1 VATPTPAT
9 LDEFLSYLG
18 KSFTPTEQDA
28 LASFLEGATEA
39 AEGWRNVGPI
49 VAREF
54 TERVRVSNGRL
65 VLLKTPVQS
74 VTSATRISDD
84 LLYEPADLDIDG
96 ETGVVTAVSGTISP
110 GEYTV
115 VYDAGRDP
123 VPAKMKQAVL
133 IIAGHHWETQQGPT
147 SDRFVGGED
156 NRTPR
161 VHRGYLIPRRA
172 AELLESA
179 MSVVVM

>member
-1 VATPTPAT
+1 VATPSPAT
-9 LDEFLSYLG
+9 LDEFLAFLG
-18 KSFTPTEQDA
+18 KSFTPAEQEK

-49 VAREF
+49 VAREVEP
-54 TERVRVSNGRL
+54 ERVRVSNGRL

-74 VTSATRISDD
+74 VTSATRVSDG
-84 LLYEPADLDIDG
+84 LAYAPADLDVNG
-96 ETGVVTAVSGTISP
+96 EIGEVTAVSGTISP

-115 VYDAGRDP
+115 VYEAGRDP
-123 VPAKMKQAVL
+123 VPVKLKQAVL

-147 SDRFVGGED
+147 SDRFVGED
-156 NRTPR
+156 SRKPR
-161 VHRGYLIPRRA
+161 VFRGYLIPRRA

-179 MSVVVM
+179 MSVAVM

>member
-9 LDEFLSYLG
+9 LDEFLAFLG
-18 KSFTPTEQDA
+18 KSFTPAEQEK

-74 VTSATRISDD
+74 VTSATRIPDG
-84 LLYEPADLDIDG
+84 LAYAPADLDVDG

-110 GEYTV
+110 GEYDV

-123 VPAKMKQAVL
+123 VPVKMKQGVL

-147 SDRFVGGED
+147 SDRFVGED
-156 NRTPR
+156 SRKPR
-161 VHRGYLIPRRA
+161 VSRGYLIPRRA